1 VLRGLTVLLQ
11 LEARFGHFNWIGFL
25 GTFCHLV
32 MDREA
37 DEAVVGGENILD
49 IKLVQTA
56 VALPLQLGRHIQ
68 FQ

>member
-1 VLRGLTVLLQ
+1 LD
-11 LEARFGHFNWIGFL
+11 WIL
-25 GTFCHLV
+25 GTFSHLV

-68 FQ
+68 F